1 MDGLER
7 STSYIILINN
17 VHVKCLPY
25 GTAGTQ
31 AVHVQTCRQLESRH
45 DAWSWNDQK
54 CLSVQT
60 SLQTPAHRVLV
71 QHSNEENM
79 GKVTKKTQKH
89 IFFTMAQNKKHRD
102 MSN

>member
-45 DAWSWNDQK
+45 DA
-54 CLSVQT
+54 
-60 SLQTPAHRVLV
+60 
-71 QHSNEENM
+71 
-79 GKVTKKTQKH
+79 
-89 IFFTMAQNKKHRD
+89 
-102 MSN
+102 